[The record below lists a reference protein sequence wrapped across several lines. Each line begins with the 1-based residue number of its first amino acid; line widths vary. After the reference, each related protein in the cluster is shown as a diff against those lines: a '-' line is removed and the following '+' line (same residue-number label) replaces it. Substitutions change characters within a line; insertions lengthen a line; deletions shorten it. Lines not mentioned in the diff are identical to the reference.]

1 MRQIKRLPIDKAYD
15 FGIGIHDQFGLRK
28 KAGDFVSE
36 KQVKDYEIPEKY
48 LEKDGEEKYGDWDNN
63 EIEVPENANKIAF
76 IIEAIIEGGNEEKER
91 MISQFK
97 GEFKDYIRQK
107 GTAILRVTD
116 VGVVRKRKKKK
127 E

>member
-1 MRQIKRLPIDKAYD
+1 MRQIKRIPIDKEYD

-36 KQVKDYEIPEKY
+36 KQIKDYEIPEKY
-48 LEKDGEEKYGDWDNN
+48 LEEDGEEKYGDQNNN

-76 IIEAIIEGGNEEKER
+76 IIETIIEGGDEEKER
-91 MISQFK
+91 MASQFK
-97 GEFKDYIRQK
+97 GEFGGYIRQK

-116 VGVVRKRKKKK
+116 IGVIRKRK
-127 E
+127 